1 MSRQFLGIMGMAVIA
16 GSVIT
21 LVALPSRAPVLV
33 TGIEYPKTIER
44 TNDRFAFTLSMI
56 ATKEVQNLSV
66 EIGTLPAFS
75 PEYLGLGEIDREK
88 LGEFEPLALLGSALY
103 LHGITVIPNRDQVR
117 SGDSS
122 FDLVYYD
129 FAPYLYLIGGK
140 AFNPELQLV
149 TSRYAFLY
157 RGGELVYSFKGGP
170 EVFPNELLTI
180 SEVRVEVNGELLST
194 WRRGEE
200 WTYQMGR
207 IGLGHVSPKDRVDV
221 ILYIDGRMVWRRTL
235 LNLVRISADGV
246 SVHACAHLINP

>member
-1 MSRQFLGIMGMAVIA
+1 MGMAVIA
-16 GSVIT
+16 GSVVT
-21 LVALPSRAPVLV
+21 LVALPSRAPVLL

-44 TNDRFAFTLSMI
+44 TNDRLAFTLSMI
-56 ATKEVQNLSV
+56 ATSDVQNLRV

-88 LGEFEPLALLGSALY
+88 LEEFEPLGLVGSAIS
-103 LHGITVIPNRDQVR
+103 LHGITVVPNRDKVR

-129 FAPYLYLIGGK
+129 FAPYLYRVGGG
-140 AFNPELQLV
+140 ASNPDLQLV

-157 RGGELVYSFKGGP
+157 RGDELVYSFKGGP
-170 EVFPNELLTI
+170 EIFPNELLAI
-180 SEVRVEVNGELLST
+180 SEVRVEVNGELVST

-200 WTYQMGR
+200 PAYQMGR
-207 IGLGHVSPKDRVDV
+207 IALGHVLPKDRVDM
-221 ILYIDGRMVWRRTL
+221 ILYIDGRMVWRWTL

-246 SVHACAHLINP
+246 SVHAGAYLINP